1 MHGHYPLAFER
12 EMGCTEA
19 ELRAWLPGA
28 SRQLPMAW
36 RAQGADVALDGGSA
50 AIDWQPLAP
59 RRIALIVLPP
69 HGSASCATS
78 ISTPSA
84 GAADRRRLSHL
95 AKAGATKPLRHNQPR
110 SERPLQP

>member
-59 RRIALIVLPP
+59 RRIALIVLPRL
-69 HGSASCATS
+69 HVRFEARGVD
-78 ISTPSA
+78 
-84 GAADRRRLSHL
+84 AAAWQRFMRYFDLYTQR
-95 AKAGATKPLRHNQPR
+95 GGG
-110 SERPLQP
+110 